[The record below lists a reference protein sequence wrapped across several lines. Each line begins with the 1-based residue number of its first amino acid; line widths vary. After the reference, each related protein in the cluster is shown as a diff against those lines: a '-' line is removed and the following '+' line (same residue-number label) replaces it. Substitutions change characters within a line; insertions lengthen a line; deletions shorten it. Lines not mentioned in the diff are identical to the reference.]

1 MRRHLLFNYAMFKE
15 ITGKRNTVYSLSIS
29 IAFCTGL
36 EPGTVVI
43 SEAAVDGLLRPYMEV
58 VCDI

>member
-1 MRRHLLFNYAMFKE
+1 MMRHFAVQLNCSKKLKE
-15 ITGKRNTVYSLSIS
+15 ILYTVKVYPLL
-29 IAFCTGL
+29 FCTGL